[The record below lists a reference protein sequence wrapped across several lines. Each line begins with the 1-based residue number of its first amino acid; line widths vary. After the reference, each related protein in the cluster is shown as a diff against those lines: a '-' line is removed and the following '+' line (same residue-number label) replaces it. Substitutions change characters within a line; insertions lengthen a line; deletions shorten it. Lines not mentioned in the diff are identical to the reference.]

1 MEKSCIWCV
10 FLLLFSFILI
20 NETLEIE
27 KSSGIMK
34 ASFSFNCKQKH
45 LLYVESLWLVFIVE
59 KCSPSQKFDVLFP
72 SLGDGFCGEISI
84 DLLWASIIEHTPLE
98 ISYWRHML
106 LIFASGFF
114 MSVFFFLFVGQ
125 FHALIM
131 MNREMTPL
139 TGNEDLF
146 SMYEFIKIHGILKNQ
161 ALMAKKLLSQ
171 SFPLTCSWWWSIRN
185 KCSDEIVNY
194 MGLLINVCQKVHF
207 LINNFVD

>member
-1 MEKSCIWCV
+1 MVGFHRRKMQPFTKIWCAFPFTRWWV
-10 FLLLFSFILI
+10 LWRNLNRLAVSLNHWTHTTWNFLLKTYVI
-20 NETLEIE
+20 N
-27 KSSGIMK
+27 
-34 ASFSFNCKQKH
+34 
-45 LLYVESLWLVFIVE
+45 
-59 KCSPSQKFDVLFP
+59 
-72 SLGDGFCGEISI
+72 FCQ
-84 DLLWASIIEHTPLE
+84 W
-98 ISYWRHML
+98 
-106 LIFASGFF
+106 IFHEC
-114 MSVFFFLFVGQ
+114 FFFLFVGQ

-146 SMYEFIKIHGILKNQ
+146 SMYEFIKIHGILKNR